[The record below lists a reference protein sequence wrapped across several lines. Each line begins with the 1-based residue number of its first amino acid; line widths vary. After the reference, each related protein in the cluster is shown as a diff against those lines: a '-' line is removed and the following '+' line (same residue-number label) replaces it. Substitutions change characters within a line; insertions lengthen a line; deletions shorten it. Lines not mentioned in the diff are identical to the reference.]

1 MPLFKKGTS
10 GNLSKKSYDNPEKE
24 VETANTTN
32 GANPAAA
39 APPRPPK
46 NIANKSN
53 PSASE
58 QQTTAKPSGNLNDNK
73 KDGQPQH
80 ARTPPKV
87 PHEKAEG
94 ATNGKTPP
102 KFIFYCQLAHGSPT
116 CEIQGFTNVKE
127 LYAKIS
133 ESFKIDINKVTLY
146 NNFVFH
152 NVCVCMLSLFFNVV
166 ENVIV
171 HFAFWDF

>member
-10 GNLSKKSYDNPEKE
+10 GNLSKKTYDNTDKE
-24 VETANTTN
+24 VEPANTTN
-32 GANPAAA
+32 GANPAAV

-58 QQTTAKPSGNLNDNK
+58 QHKAAKAPDISRDNN
-73 KDGQPQH
+73 KDVEQQHTKSQPKPQD
-80 ARTPPKV
+80 KD
-87 PHEKAEG
+87 EG

-133 ESFKIDINKVTLY
+133 ESFKIDVNKVTLY
-146 NNFVFH
+146 NSFYKKFFSLF
-152 NVCVCMLSLFFNVV
+152 CGYILPAMLS
-166 ENVIV
+166 
-171 HFAFWDF
+171 

>member
-10 GNLSKKSYDNPEKE
+10 GNLSKKSYENTHKE
-24 VETANTTN
+24 VEPANKAN
-32 GANPAAA
+32 GANPAAV

-46 NIANKSN
+46 NVKSN

-58 QQTTAKPSGNLNDNK
+58 QKAAAKATDMSKESK
-73 KDGQPQH
+73 KDEQQH
-80 ARTPPKV
+80 HTKSPTRSHDKS
-87 PHEKAEG
+87 EG

-133 ESFKIDINKVTLY
+133 ESFKIDINKVTI
-146 NNFVFH
+146 H
-152 NVCVCMLSLFFNVV
+152 
-166 ENVIV
+166 I
-171 HFAFWDF
+171 

>member
-10 GNLSKKSYDNPEKE
+10 GNLSKKSYDNTDKE
-24 VETANTTN
+24 VERANTTN

-58 QQTTAKPSGNLNDNK
+58 QQTAAKRPDISNDNSK
-73 KDGQPQH
+73 NDQQQH
-80 ARTPPKV
+80 AKIPPKL
-87 PHEKAEG
+87 HDKAEG

-133 ESFKIDINKVTLY
+133 ESFKIDINKVSLY
-146 NNFVFH
+146 YDFTYRNI
-152 NVCVCMLSLFFNVV
+152 MLS
-166 ENVIV
+166 I
-171 HFAFWDF
+171 FWGMYATMIFY

>member
-10 GNLSKKSYDNPEKE
+10 GNLSKKSYDKTDKD
-24 VETANTTN
+24 VEPANTEN
-32 GANPAAA
+32 GANPAVA

-46 NIANKSN
+46 NTANKSN

-58 QQTTAKPSGNLNDNK
+58 QQTAAKAPEIPKDNK
-73 KDGQPQH
+73 KDGHQQQ
-80 ARTPPKV
+80 AKIPPKL
-87 PHEKAEG
+87 PDKAEG

-133 ESFKIDINKVTLY
+133 ESFKIDLNKVH
-146 NNFVFH
+146 NFMF
-152 NVCVCMLSLFFNVV
+152 
-166 ENVIV
+166 
-171 HFAFWDF
+171 

>member
-10 GNLSKKSYDNPEKE
+10 GNLSKKTYDNTDKE
-24 VETANTTN
+24 VEPANTAN
-32 GANPAAA
+32 GANPAAV

-53 PSASE
+53 PSASDQQKAAKAPDISRDNKRDFE
-58 QQTTAKPSGNLNDNK
+58 QQHTKSQPKPQD
-73 KDGQPQH
+73 
-80 ARTPPKV
+80 
-87 PHEKAEG
+87 KAEG

-133 ESFKIDINKVTLY
+133 ESFKIDVNKVSLY
-146 NNFVFH
+146 FN
-152 NVCVCMLSLFFNVV
+152 SLCKKMGKPFLVY
-166 ENVIV
+166 VIMIS
-171 HFAFWDF
+171 